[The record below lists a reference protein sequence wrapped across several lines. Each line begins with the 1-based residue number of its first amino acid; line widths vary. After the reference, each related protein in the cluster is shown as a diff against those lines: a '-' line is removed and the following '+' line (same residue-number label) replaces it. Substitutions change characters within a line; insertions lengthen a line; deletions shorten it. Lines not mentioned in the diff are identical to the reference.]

1 MVKIY
6 LLLNLLLFYNQ
17 KKTTCISI
25 VPISVQGT
33 VIVSLHLQEE
43 GLSFSRFCSI
53 HQSGQPWQWMATD
66 IGTVN
71 GHALSVELKEQCRN
85 ETGLNTCE
93 FVYGEKHSDFLC
105 TISLQPIHH
114 AINSMITDS
123 G

>member
-1 MVKIY
+1 
-6 LLLNLLLFYNQ
+6 
-17 KKTTCISI
+17 
-25 VPISVQGT
+25 
-33 VIVSLHLQEE
+33 
-43 GLSFSRFCSI
+43 
-53 HQSGQPWQWMATD
+53 MATD

-123 G
+123 GQISQEKSIGKLGLYIIFRT